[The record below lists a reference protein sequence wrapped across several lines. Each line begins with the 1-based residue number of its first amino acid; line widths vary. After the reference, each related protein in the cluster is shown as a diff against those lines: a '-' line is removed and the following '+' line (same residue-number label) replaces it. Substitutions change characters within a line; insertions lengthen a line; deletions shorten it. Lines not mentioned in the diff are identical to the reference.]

1 MIIGR
6 TAGFATAARHWYA
19 RSIARRFI
27 RQRDGA
33 TAVEFGLVAVPFLAV
48 MFAII
53 QSAMTFFA
61 SQALRTAASYGGR
74 LIMTGQAQAQ
84 GFDAAKFKNA
94 VCANINGAFNCQA
107 SVYVDVKTYTG
118 FSSVNNNAL
127 PVDQNGNLQ
136 TGNFAY
142 QPGGPNDIV
151 VVRLMYQMPMQV
163 TLLGLNMSNMAGGN
177 RLVMST
183 VAFRNE
189 MYQ

>member
-6 TAGFATAARHWYA
+6 TAGFATAARRWYA

-27 RQRDGA
+27 RRRDGA
-33 TAVEFGLVAVPFLAV
+33 TTVEFALVAAPFLAV
-48 MFAII
+48 LFAII

-84 GFDAAKFKNA
+84 GFSAAQFKNA
-94 VCANINGAFNCQA
+94 VCANINGMFNCQA
-107 SVYVDVKTYTG
+107 SVFVDVKTYTG
-118 FSSVNNNAL
+118 FSGIDNSAL
-127 PVDQNGNLQ
+127 PVDSNGNLQ
-136 TGNFAY
+136 TGNFTY
-142 QPGGPNDIV
+142 QTGGPNDIV
-151 VVRLMYQMPMQV
+151 VVRLMYQLPVYV